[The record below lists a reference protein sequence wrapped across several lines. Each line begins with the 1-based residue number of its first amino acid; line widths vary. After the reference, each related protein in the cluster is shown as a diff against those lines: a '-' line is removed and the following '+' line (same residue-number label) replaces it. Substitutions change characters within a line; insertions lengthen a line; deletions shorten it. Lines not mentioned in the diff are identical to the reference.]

1 MGQGP
6 LTHEV
11 LVPLGPEYQPH
22 RPAKCGTEGSHSSDP
37 TRWAGSSC
45 GGPRWV
51 AGQSEAQI
59 WGSPT
64 LLARVPAHTCRHTVI
79 HTCACVYLTNTYSH
93 PIQEDPHPGPYPCPY
108 TQGCPRL
115 IHRATSRPPRLT
127 HTDTCICGY
136 ESVVWAFCSLRG
148 GLTHTPDIPSS
159 PSPIPH
165 PQSSHIHRDSHSQ
178 PGHTWHTAGKAQT
191 GRGDN

>member
-79 HTCACVYLTNTYSH
+79 HTCACVPHQHILTS
-93 PIQEDPHPGPYPCPY
+93 Y
-108 TQGCPRL
+108 TGR
-115 IHRATSRPPRLT
+115 
-127 HTDTCICGY
+127 
-136 ESVVWAFCSLRG
+136 
-148 GLTHTPDIPSS
+148 
-159 PSPIPH
+159 PSPWAIPVSIH
-165 PQSSHIHRDSHSQ
+165 TGLPTADPQGHKQTPEIDSHRHLHLWIREC
-178 PGHTWHTAGKAQT
+178 GVGILFVT
-191 GRGDN
+191 RGADTHP